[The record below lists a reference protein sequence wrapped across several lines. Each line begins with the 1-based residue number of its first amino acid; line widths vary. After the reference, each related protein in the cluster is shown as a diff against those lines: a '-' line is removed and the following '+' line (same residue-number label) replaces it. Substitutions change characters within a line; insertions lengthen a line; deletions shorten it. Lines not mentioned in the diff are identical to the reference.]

1 MGRCQINCYLKC
13 SLILK
18 LCDARGLWKLPL
30 CWCLLCENSHCCGF
44 LDLHWTQTFLP
55 LFFWLFDSVSSIHL
69 SHIWGLLCDWHMQG
83 TSVCRR
89 LLYDYVK
96 QRLPLVSQAWRIR
109 IFLGTTD
116 DDNVCLILKLPYP
129 ITGLLV
135 LESIWCT
142 SVGLGHTSPLCL
154 LCLRW
159 KYLKDNKKSP
169 CSKLMVARAQ
179 ETTSV
184 GKGVEKEE
192 PSCTVGGNANCCSHS
207 WKQHGGSS
215 KS

>member
-1 MGRCQINCYLKC
+1 MPLPFPLKRSIIHMGRCQINCYLKC

-83 TSVCRR
+83 TSVCPR
-89 LLYDYVK
+89 LFYDYVK
-96 QRLPLVSQAWRIR
+96 QRLPLISQAWRIR
-109 IFLGTTD
+109 IFLGATD

-129 ITGLLV
+129 ITDLLV
-135 LESIWCT
+135 LEKHLVYQCGPWPH
-142 SVGLGHTSPLCL
+142 LPPL
-154 LCLRW
+154 
-159 KYLKDNKKSP
+159 SFV
-169 CSKLMVARAQ
+169 SQM
-179 ETTSV
+179 EIS
-184 GKGVEKEE
+184 
-192 PSCTVGGNANCCSHS
+192 
-207 WKQHGGSS
+207 
-215 KS
+215 